1 MLKKMNS
8 AQHLSTALFG
18 GTVSF
23 PYGVESEKRRK
34 GRVLKAHFRFLPSYA
49 NNKKDERRIW
59 P

>member
-1 MLKKMNS
+1 MNS

-34 GRVLKAHFRFLPSYA
+34 GRVLKAYFRFLPSSA
-49 NNKKDERRIW
+49 NNKDESKIW
-59 P
+59 L